1 MRVLLAFVLGA
12 VIAAG
17 VVLFVVKRQGAPP
30 PQAPEVAAAVPAAA
44 PSEPALPPPEPA
56 PAAEPVRPAKSTP
69 ARVLRTNLRPP
80 AARLQPAAVEPAS
93 STPAPPPPAA
103 APAPPQ
109 PVEPAPAAAQQEPL
123 PAPPP
128 PPPEPKSVTLTAGTL
143 LTVRLLEALSS
154 DRAQAGDSFSATLD
168 QPLVVEGF
176 VIAER
181 GARVLG
187 KVISADKAGRVKG
200 LAQLSIQL
208 TQINTSDGQKIP
220 ILTEAFVREGQKS
233 VGGDA
238 AKVGV
243 AAGIGAA
250 IGAIAGGGR
259 GAAIGAGVGGAAGTG
274 GVMATRGK
282 AAVLPV
288 ETRLSFRLKDPVT
301 VTEKAQ

>member
-1 MRVLLAFVLGA
+1 M
-12 VIAAG
+12 
-17 VVLFVVKRQGAPP
+17 
-30 PQAPEVAAAVPAAA
+30 
-44 PSEPALPPPEPA
+44 
-56 PAAEPVRPAKSTP
+56 
-69 ARVLRTNLRPP
+69 
-80 AARLQPAAVEPAS
+80 
-93 STPAPPPPAA
+93 
-103 APAPPQ
+103 
-109 PVEPAPAAAQQEPL
+109 
-123 PAPPP
+123 
-128 PPPEPKSVTLTAGTL
+128 TLSAGTL
-143 LTVRLLEALSS
+143 LTVRLMEALSS
-154 DRAQAGDSFSATLD
+154 DRAQAGDAFSATLD

-208 TQINTSDGQKIP
+208 TQLNTSDGQKIP
-220 ILTEAFVREGQKS
+220 VVTEEFVREGQKS

-238 AKVGV
+238 AKVGL